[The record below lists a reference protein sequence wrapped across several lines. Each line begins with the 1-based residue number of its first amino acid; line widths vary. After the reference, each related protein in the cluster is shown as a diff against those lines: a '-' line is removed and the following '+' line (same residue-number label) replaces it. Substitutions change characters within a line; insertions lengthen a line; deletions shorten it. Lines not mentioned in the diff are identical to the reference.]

1 MGCNCKTKNNLV
13 NNQDNINSNQ
23 LNNVDEKTTLVKI
36 MHTSVKIIGFIISLL
51 FIPIINIV
59 IIWFLFKTLVLNSKI
74 DFSNLIKQIGKWKK
88 AKDRIEDEEE
98 LLAETNNEVTN
109 KFMYPVN
116 KIKTQID

>member
-23 LNNVDEKTTLVKI
+23 LNNVEEKTTLVKI

-59 IIWFLFKTLVLNSKI
+59 IIWFLFKTLVLNGKI
-74 DFSNLIKQIGKWKK
+74 DFSNLIKQLGKWKK

-98 LLAETNNEVTN
+98 LLAETNNKVTN

-116 KIKTQID
+116 KIKSQID

>member
-13 NNQDNINSNQ
+13 NNQDNINTNH
-23 LNNVDEKTTLVKI
+23 LNNVEEKTTLVKV
-36 MHTSVKIIGFIISLL
+36 MHPSVKIIGFIISLL

-98 LLAETNNEVTN
+98 LLAETNNEATN

-116 KIKTQID
+116 KIKSQID

>member
-23 LNNVDEKTTLVKI
+23 LNNVEEKTTLVKI

-59 IIWFLFKTLVLNSKI
+59 IIWFLFKTLVLNGKI
-74 DFSNLIKQIGKWKK
+74 DFSNLIKQLGKWKK

-116 KIKTQID
+116 KIKSQID

>member
-13 NNQDNINSNQ
+13 NNQDNINTNH
-23 LNNVDEKTTLVKI
+23 LNNVEEKTTLVKV

-98 LLAETNNEVTN
+98 LLAETNNEATN

-116 KIKTQID
+116 KIKSQID